1 MNIYMRAA
9 AAAPRTVT
17 ATRGVCNLE
26 LPLVFPE
33 AEAEA
38 EAEALALA
46 LALSPEILA
55 VAIAPD
61 AIEIEAVGTTAEALA
76 FPEGSKIT
84 KEGQFCH
91 MMHNHA
97 NNVSCM

>member
-1 MNIYMRAA
+1 MRAA

-38 EAEALALA
+38 LALA
-46 LALSPEILA
+46 LALSPEMLA
-55 VAIAPD
+55 VAIAPEGKAPD

-76 FPEGSKIT
+76 FPESSKIT
-84 KEGQFCH
+84 KEGQVLSHDAQPCK
-91 MMHNHA
+91 
-97 NNVSCM
+97 

>member
-26 LPLVFPE
+26 LPLVFP
-33 AEAEA
+33 EAEA

-61 AIEIEAVGTTAEALA
+61 AIEIEAVGTTAEALT
-76 FPEGSKIT
+76 FPESSKIT
-84 KEGQFCH
+84 KDGQFCH

>member
-38 EAEALALA
+38 EALALA

-55 VAIAPD
+55 VAIVPD

-76 FPEGSKIT
+76 FPESSKVT

-97 NNVSCM
+97 INVSCI

>member
-26 LPLVFPE
+26 LPLVFP
-33 AEAEA
+33 EAEA

-76 FPEGSKIT
+76 FPESSKVT

-97 NNVSCM
+97 NNVSCI